1 MSLVQNRIIAQL
13 AQELG
18 AAQSQ
23 IKAAVDLLDEG
34 ATVPFIARYRKE
46 ATGGLDDAVL
56 RDLQERLVYLR
67 ELEDRRSSILESIE
81 SQGKLTPELKAA
93 IEKAE
98 NKQTLEDLYLPY
110 KPKRR
115 TRAQIAREAGLQPL
129 ADEIF
134 QNKQAV
140 PETLAAAYL
149 NPEHQINDTKAAL
162 DGARD
167 ILAEQFSE
175 NAALLALLRNR
186 LKAEGAIRA
195 AVVPE
200 KASEAIKFQDYFE
213 HQEPLSSTASHRML
227 AMLRGRE
234 QGFLTLKVDLPEV
247 WEAENPRAPHPFES
261 EIARLHGIER
271 DESPRGKFLNETCRW
286 TWKIKLASTLESE
299 VIGTLR
305 DAAQAEAITVFG
317 KNLKDLLLSA
327 PAGGKATMGL
337 DPGIRTGVKV
347 AVIDSTGQVVEHAT
361 IYPHEPRRQWNES
374 IALLAALCMKHN
386 VELIAIGNGTASRE
400 TDQLAAD
407 LLAQHKDLKAT
418 RVMVSE
424 AGASVYSASA
434 LASAEL
440 PDLDVSI
447 RGAVSIARRLQDPL
461 AELVKID
468 PKSIGVGQYQHD
480 VDQRQLSG
488 RLDAVVEDC
497 VNAVGV
503 EVNTAS
509 EQLLSRVSG
518 LNASVAKALVS
529 FRNSNGK
536 FKSREDLR
544 KVPRL
549 GDKTFEQAAGF
560 LRIHGAENPLDA
572 SSVHPEA
579 YIVVEKMAAKVKK
592 PVGSLVG
599 NREILKELKPTEFVD
614 DRFGLPTVQDIL
626 VELEKPGRDPR
637 PSFKTAKFDDKVH
650 TMTDLKPGM
659 TLEGVVTNVANF
671 GAFVDIGVHQD
682 GLVHVSALSNTF
694 VKDPHS
700 VVKTGQIVKV
710 KVLEVDIPRKRISLT
725 MKMGDDVPKAAPG
738 QNAGRQV
745 QANRAGDA
753 RGNSRGE
760 RSGGSTGSN
769 SQQGAG
775 FANNAFA
782 AAFAKAKGSK

>member
-140 PETLAAAYL
+140 PEILAAAYL
-149 NPEHQINDTKAAL
+149 NTEHQINDTKAAL

-347 AVIDSTGQVVEHAT
+347 AVIDSIGQVVEHAT

-579 YIVVEKMAAKVKK
+579 YIVVE
-592 PVGSLVG
+592 
-599 NREILKELKPTEFVD
+599 
-614 DRFGLPTVQDIL
+614 
-626 VELEKPGRDPR
+626 
-637 PSFKTAKFDDKVH
+637 
-650 TMTDLKPGM
+650 
-659 TLEGVVTNVANF
+659 
-671 GAFVDIGVHQD
+671 
-682 GLVHVSALSNTF
+682 
-694 VKDPHS
+694 
-700 VVKTGQIVKV
+700 
-710 KVLEVDIPRKRISLT
+710 
-725 MKMGDDVPKAAPG
+725 
-738 QNAGRQV
+738 
-745 QANRAGDA
+745 
-753 RGNSRGE
+753 
-760 RSGGSTGSN
+760 
-769 SQQGAG
+769 
-775 FANNAFA
+775 
-782 AAFAKAKGSK
+782 